1 MNRAALEHIVRAAA
15 ACGEREIVIIG
26 SQAIL
31 GQFPHAPETLLAS
44 LDADVFPRYAP
55 DKSDLIDGAI
65 GELSMFHETYGYYA
79 HGIDDTTA
87 TLPGGWANRLVP
99 INNENTAGA
108 IGWCLDVQDLALSK
122 LVAGRD
128 KDLEYVRVLM
138 REKMAASSVLHE
150 RLKTLPVS
158 PDRLAVVHARLLMA
172 ELAAANAN
180 SSRPPSKPT

>member
-15 ACGEREIVIIG
+15 AAAGECEIVIIG
-26 SQAIL
+26 SQAVL
-31 GQFPHAPETLLAS
+31 GQFPDAPESLLVS

-87 TLPGGWANRLVP
+87 TLPSGWADRLVRVS
-99 INNENTAGA
+99 NENTAGA
-108 IGWCLDVQDLALSK
+108 VGWCLDVHDLALSK

-128 KDLEYVRVLM
+128 KDLEYVQVLM
-138 REKMAASSVLHE
+138 REKMVAPSVLHE
-150 RLKTLPVS
+150 RLETLPLS
-158 PDRLAVVHARLLMA
+158 PDRLAEVHTRLLA
-172 ELAAANAN
+172 TESAANPTP
-180 SSRPPSKPT
+180 RPMA

>member
-15 ACGEREIVIIG
+15 AAAGEREIVIIG
-26 SQAIL
+26 SQAVL
-31 GQFPHAPETLLAS
+31 GQFPDAPDSLLVS

-87 TLPGGWANRLVP
+87 TLPSGWADRLVR
-99 INNENTAGA
+99 ISNENTAGA
-108 IGWCLDVQDLALSK
+108 IGWCLDVHDLALSK

-128 KDLEYVRVLM
+128 KDLEYVQVLM
-138 REKMAASSVLHE
+138 REKMVAPSVLHE
-150 RLKTLPVS
+150 RLKALPLS
-158 PDRLAVVHARLLMA
+158 TTRLAGVHARLLTA
-172 ELAAANAN
+172 ESAAA
-180 SSRPPSKPT
+180 KPYRSGPC